1 MDNWKMKGK
10 PALILIHMQ
19 HGIATEKGAFA
30 RFGHAKATKE
40 SGIILRQQELLKGF
54 RAKKLPVIY
63 VVAVTDTASGVPP
76 YGAFWKVL
84 ETVGG
89 NLPGSK
95 DVEVIPEL
103 APQPGE
109 PVIGNWRISSFANS
123 NLDQLLKDYG
133 VQTVVLAGVATDI
146 AVLTTAIQ
154 ATDLGY
160 AVIVPSDASTSHN
173 KRAHEIVMSDMLPGL
188 SLVTTTNDVLAHI

>member
-1 MDNWKMKGK
+1 
-10 PALILIHMQ
+10 MQ
-19 HGIATEKGAFA
+19 HAIVTEKGAYA

-54 RAKKLPVIY
+54 REKKLPVIY
-63 VVAVTDTASGVPP
+63 VVAVTDPASSVPP

-95 DVEVIPEL
+95 DIEVIPEL
-103 APQPGE
+103 APKPGE
-109 PVIGNWRISSFANS
+109 PVIGNWPISCFANS
-123 NLDQLLKDYG
+123 KLEQLLKDYG

-146 AVLTTAIQ
+146 AVLTTAVQ
-154 ATDLGY
+154 STDLGY
-160 AVIVPSDASTSHN
+160 AVIVPSDASTSGN
-173 KRAHEIVMSDMLPGL
+173 KRAHEIVMGDMLPGI
-188 SLVTTTNDVLAHI
+188 SLVTTTKDVLAHI